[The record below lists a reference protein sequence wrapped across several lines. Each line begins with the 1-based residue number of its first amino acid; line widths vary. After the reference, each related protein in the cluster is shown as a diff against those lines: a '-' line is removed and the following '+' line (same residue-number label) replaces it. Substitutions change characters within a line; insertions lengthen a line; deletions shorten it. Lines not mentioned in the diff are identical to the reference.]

1 MQNSVKEEYL
11 MKRNRRDKNMLR
23 LWKKT
28 KMLKNIYK
36 RVLVNMQL
44 KDINKK
50 EIKLQVEKIVFD
62 HYYIYLTLLSQISA
76 NGKLR
81 FLIHSLVSIDRF
93 KFLRVT

>member
-11 MKRNRRDKNMLR
+11 MKRNKKNKNILR
-23 LWKKT
+23 VWKKT

-44 KDINKK
+44 KDISKK

-62 HYYIYLTLLSQISA
+62 HYYIYST
-76 NGKLR
+76 
-81 FLIHSLVSIDRF
+81 
-93 KFLRVT
+93 

>member
-11 MKRNRRDKNMLR
+11 MKRNKRGKNMLR
-23 LWKKT
+23 HWKKT

-44 KDINKK
+44 KDISKK

-62 HYYIYLTLLSQISA
+62 HYYIYST
-76 NGKLR
+76 
-81 FLIHSLVSIDRF
+81 
-93 KFLRVT
+93 